1 MKRAMITTAFTV
13 LTLGTAAVAVT
24 GPVLAR
30 GEQFGQRFIETLD
43 ADKDGKVSQEEFMAP
58 RQERFTKADTDGDGL
73 LSQEEIQAAIESFRE
88 ERGPRGDHAMRGGD
102 GPRGN
107 QPMYGGDGPRG
118 PNPEQMIERLDTDGD
133 GLLSAEELAA
143 APQNQT
149 MFQRLDA
156 DGDGAISEEEF
167 QAARDMMRQRF
178 GDRHAGGDRH
188 QHWKKH

>member
-13 LTLGTAAVAVT
+13 LALGTAGVALT

-43 ADKDGKVSQEEFMAP
+43 ADKDGQVSQEEFLAP
-58 RQERFTKADTDGDGL
+58 RQERFTKADADGDGQ
-73 LSQEEIQAAIESFRE
+73 LSAEEIQAAIASFRE
-88 ERGPRGDHAMRGGD
+88 ERGPRGDRPMRS
-102 GPRGN
+102 
-107 QPMYGGDGPRG
+107 GDGPRG
-118 PNPEQMIERLDTDGD
+118 PNPEQMIERLDSDGD

-167 QAARDMMRQRF
+167 QAARDMMRKRG
-178 GDRHAGGDRH
+178 GDRHAGGERH
-188 QHWKKH
+188 PHWKKY

>member
-1 MKRAMITTAFTV
+1 MITTAFTV

-43 ADKDGKVSQEEFMAP
+43 TDKDGQVSQEEFMAP

-73 LSQEEIQAAIESFRE
+73 LSEAEVQAAIASFRE
-88 ERGPRGDHAMRGGD
+88 ARGPRGDGPMR
-102 GPRGN
+102 
-107 QPMYGGDGPRG
+107 GGDGPRG
-118 PNPEQMIERLDTDGD
+118 PNPEQMIERLDQDGD

-167 QAARDMMRQRF
+167 QTARDMMRKRF

-188 QHWKKH
+188 QYWKKH